1 MAEIDVFQ
9 EIRREFPPHRPISTT
24 LHQISSRIRR
34 RIAESRPGV
43 IIGRIFSSRYTELY
57 SVVFVSLAIIV
68 FYGSSSEG
76 QASFLDSWVKG
87 YVEEKALALNIPRSL
102 SSSQLADINSLFA
115 GIGGDGSVASPAPST
130 DATAV
135 GESALLALTP
145 PDDDYISRVSGH
157 RASVT
162 DYTVQDGDLLSFIA
176 SDFGVSQ
183 QSIIW
188 ANNLKDADSIKP
200 GQILRIPPIDGVVYT
215 VKKGDTAASLAK
227 KYGADAD
234 RIISYN
240 QLPKDG
246 TVTTGDEI
254 IIPDG
259 RMPRVATAVVS
270 VDATGTP
277 KVALYG
283 TASIAK
289 LEKAASLFS
298 HLPNLGDYFKI
309 PTTGFDWGRI
319 HGRNGVDI
327 ANSCGT
333 PVYAAA
339 DGTVTVADA
348 SGYNGGF
355 GKYIKISHPNGTE
368 TLYGHG
374 SKLLVSV
381 GQVVGK
387 GDKIML
393 MGTTGRSTG
402 CHLHFEV
409 HGAQNPLAKF

>member
-1 MAEIDVFQ
+1 
-9 EIRREFPPHRPISTT
+9 
-24 LHQISSRIRR
+24 
-34 RIAESRPGV
+34 
-43 IIGRIFSSRYTELY
+43 
-57 SVVFVSLAIIV
+57 VVFLALAVLV

-87 YVEEKALALNIPRSL
+87 YVEEKALALNIPQRL
-102 SSSQLADINSLFA
+102 SSSQMADINSLFA
-115 GIGGDGSVASPAPST
+115 GTGGDGSITSPAPST
-130 DATAV
+130 DATTI
-135 GESALLALTP
+135 GESAYLAPMP
-145 PDDDYISRVSGH
+145 PDGDYLSSVSG
-157 RASVT
+157 RRSAVT
-162 DYTVQDGDLLSFIA
+162 EYTVQDGDLLSFIA

-188 ANNLKDADSIKP
+188 ANNLKNADSINP
-200 GQILRIPPIDGVVYT
+200 GQVLRIPPVDGVIYK
-215 VKKGDTAASLAK
+215 VKNGDTAASLAK

-234 RIISYN
+234 RIIAYN
-240 QLPKDG
+240 RLPKDG
-246 TVTTGDEI
+246 SLDAGDEI

-259 RMPRVATAVVS
+259 RISAPTVAVS
-270 VDATGTP
+270 VAAVDSTGTP

-283 TASIAK
+283 TASVAK
-289 LEKAASLFS
+289 LLKAASLFD

-309 PTTGFDWGRI
+309 PTSGFDWGFI

-333 PVYAAA
+333 PVFAAA

-348 SGYNGGF
+348 TGYNGGF

-381 GQVVGK
+381 GQAVAK

-393 MGTTGRSTG
+393 MGSTGRSTG

-409 HGAQNPLAKF
+409 HGAHNPLAKD